1 MEPLERPLSEVTEG
15 VSSPIAGDLSGKR
28 TGGNLVWQV
37 ALLVLIGLRK
47 VANNLRQEKFDGTIE
62 ENTS

>member
-37 ALLVLIGLRK
+37 ALFVLIWLK
-47 VANNLRQEKFDGTIE
+47 ESYLKNL
-62 ENTS
+62 